1 MNKNKNL
8 RKKELTDYQLRLYKM
23 KAEMDRDEAEEDL
36 NDVQASM
43 GKLLSAEEKK
53 KEAIKRIKYIEKIMG

>member
-1 MNKNKNL
+1 
-8 RKKELTDYQLRLYKM
+8 M